1 MLRATSGESLVYAGD
16 QQTHSLRAVTII
28 MRDFQFPG
36 RSPIRVTEAA
46 AATSHPLA
54 TLSAI
59 EVLREG
65 GNAIDAAVAAA
76 AVLAVVEPQSTGI
89 GGDCFILYAPAGGPE
104 VIAYNGSGRSPRA
117 ASLDWY
123 RGHGFAELPKY
134 GPHTVTVPG
143 AIDAWARIVADHG
156 KRELG
161 ALLQP
166 AIGFAEDGY
175 VVLDRVAFDWALSA
189 ERLAGDPHAARIF
202 LPRGRA
208 PKPGERHRQPELAAT
223 LRRIAKAGRDG
234 FYAGPVAE
242 DIVAHL
248 KSLGGLHDLEDFA
261 TAAGE
266 YVRPVST
273 SYRGAEIFQMPP
285 NNQGLT
291 ALIMLNI
298 LSGFDLSSL
307 DPRGAERLHLEIEAG
322 RLAYRDRNALIAD
335 PSHVEV
341 PVGRILSAAHA
352 AQLRG
357 LIDPKRAMVGLPP
370 AEMKRA
376 DTVYLSVVDRDRNAV
391 SFINSIYHS
400 FGSTLVAPRSGVV
413 LQNRG
418 ASFRLDPS
426 HPNAMAPAKRPMHT
440 IMPGMAMRAGRAL
453 MPFGVMGGDYQPF
466 GHVHLLTNVLDYAM
480 DPQAALDDARV
491 FYDEG
496 AVEAE
501 RGVSGQTIAGL
512 QAKGHRI
519 VIPGEPHGGGQAI
532 LIDWE
537 AGTLTAGSDPRKD
550 GCALG
555 W

>member
-1 MLRATSGESLVYAGD
+1 
-16 QQTHSLRAVTII
+16 
-28 MRDFQFPG
+28 MRDFQLPG

-54 TLSAI
+54 TLTAI
-59 EVLREG
+59 EIMRQG

-89 GGDCFILYAPAGGPE
+89 GGDCFVLYAPRGGPE
-104 VIAYNGSGRSPRA
+104 VIAFNGSGCSPRA
-117 ASLDWY
+117 ATYEWY
-123 RGHGFAELPKY
+123 SEHGFSEFPKY
-134 GPHTVTVPG
+134 GPHTVTIPG

-156 KRELG
+156 TRELG

-175 VVLDRVAFDWALSA
+175 VVMDRVAFDWDLTA
-189 ERLAGDPHAARIF
+189 ERLAGDPQAARIF
-202 LPRGRA
+202 LPQGRA
-208 PKPGERHRQPELAAT
+208 PRPGERHRQPELAAT
-223 LRRIAKAGRDG
+223 LRAVAAAGRDG
-234 FYAGPVAE
+234 FYKGAIAE
-242 DIVAHL
+242 DMVGHL
-248 KSLGGLHDLEDFA
+248 KALGGLHDLEDFA
-261 TAAGE
+261 KAAGE

-273 SYRGAEIFQMPP
+273 SYRGTDIYQMPP

-298 LSGFDLSSL
+298 LSGFELAGR
-307 DPRGAERLHLEIEAG
+307 DPMGADRLHLEIEAG

-335 PSHVEV
+335 PAHVDV
-341 PVGRILSAAHA
+341 PVARILSAAHA
-352 AQLRG
+352 GDLRS
-357 LIDPKRAMVGLPP
+357 LIDPDRAMVKLPP
-370 AEMKRA
+370 SAMQRSE
-376 DTVYLSVVDRDRNAV
+376 TVYLSVVDRDRNAV

-426 HPNAMAPAKRPMHT
+426 HPNVIAPAKRPMHT

-466 GHVHLLTNVLDYAM
+466 GHVHLLTNILDYAM
-480 DPQAALDDARV
+480 DPQSALDSARV
-491 FYDEG
+491 FYDAG

-501 RGVSGQTIAGL
+501 RGIPAGAIAGL
-512 QAKGHRI
+512 LAKGHRI
-519 VIPGEPHGGGQAI
+519 VIPAEPHGGGQAI